1 MKTADFEIQG
11 LVFERKSGVVFKP
24 EFAIGKLPIL
34 IFWDLNSISLR
45 FSEPHPNSHAKYWN
59 LNDSRTLSVFPPF
72 VNNLVFIAISSDFW
86 PIKS

>member
-24 EFAIGKLPIL
+24 EFAVGKLPIL

-45 FSEPHPNSHAKYWN
+45 FSAPHPNLMRNIEIWTILGHLRCFHY
-59 LNDSRTLSVFPPF
+59 LS
-72 VNNLVFIAISSDFW
+72 IT
-86 PIKS
+86 